1 MSSFFKRILAGMENL
16 IPKPNQEQEIEEELF
31 TPQKPIPR
39 NYHRNNIMRRNDD
52 SALPFVNETRRDDCK
67 SILSL
72 RTSNLWNKWLTF
84 MWSYFT
90 PTAQWQD
97 RSMHQEQI
105 RTMFERVTVTLSP
118 QKQRISYNDKKR
130 TALPP

>member
-39 NYHRNNIMRRNDD
+39 NYYRNSIMRRNDD

-67 SILSL
+67 SPILSS
-72 RTSNLWNKWLTF
+72 RTINDLCVVSV
-84 MWSYFT
+84 
-90 PTAQWQD
+90 AQW
-97 RSMHQEQI
+97 
-105 RTMFERVTVTLSP
+105 
-118 QKQRISYNDKKR
+118 
-130 TALPP
+130 